1 SQGESSHVRRPNR
14 GDTSEIS
21 SIKGFPT
28 KSRGSTDSS
37 KVSAEVTPCTRQG
50 KEYAYVETARG
61 RKEVAPRG
69 SCPTGQEVKLSGARS
84 RNTQEWFAG
93 PTARAGR
100 RRQAG
105 YDRARSSP
113 QGLFSKFGKK
123 CEGRH
128 RQA

>member
-1 SQGESSHVRRPNR
+1 MAFPPSTRVCRGAVNKIGPGLSVAGPKRLSQGESSHVRRPNR

-69 SCPTGQEVKLSGARS
+69 SCPTGQEVKLSGA
-84 RNTQEWFAG
+84 
-93 PTARAGR
+93 
-100 RRQAG
+100 
-105 YDRARSSP
+105 
-113 QGLFSKFGKK
+113 
-123 CEGRH
+123 
-128 RQA
+128 